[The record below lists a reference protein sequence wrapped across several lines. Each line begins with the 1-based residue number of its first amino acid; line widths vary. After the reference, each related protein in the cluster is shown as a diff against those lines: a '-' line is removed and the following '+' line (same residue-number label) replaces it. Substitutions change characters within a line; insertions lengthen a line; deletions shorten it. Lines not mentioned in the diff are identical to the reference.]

1 MILLLLLLLLLTI
14 YKCRNLST
22 HSCNENPINSRNLIK
37 QKKRGRMRLAASLSL
52 GEGGVT
58 PFQHF
63 THIITHHVPM
73 QNILGFTQLQFSLSL
88 SLSLSLSG
96 FWHSK
101 SML

>member
-1 MILLLLLLLLLTI
+1 MILLLLFLLLLTI

-37 QKKRGRMRLAASLSL
+37 EKKQGRMRLAALLSL

-63 THIITHHVPM
+63 THIITHHVLM

-88 SLSLSLSG
+88 SLGVLAFQIYALM
-96 FWHSK
+96 HP
-101 SML
+101 